1 MDTNTRASQW
11 AREVARYG
19 GVYVID
25 DVDTK
30 DEFIKDTF
38 DVLDKNFGVEAI
50 PADNNPARI
59 FLLPKAVSKERKDK
73 LISLLKDREHPMR
86 NTRYITLDEYTSQK

>member
-25 DVDTK
+25 DVDTE

-38 DVLDKNFGVEAI
+38 DVLDKNYGVEAI
-50 PADNNPARI
+50 TADNNPARI
-59 FLLPKAVSKERKDK
+59 FLIPKSVSTERKDM
-73 LISLLKDREHPMR
+73 LISTLKDRKHPMR